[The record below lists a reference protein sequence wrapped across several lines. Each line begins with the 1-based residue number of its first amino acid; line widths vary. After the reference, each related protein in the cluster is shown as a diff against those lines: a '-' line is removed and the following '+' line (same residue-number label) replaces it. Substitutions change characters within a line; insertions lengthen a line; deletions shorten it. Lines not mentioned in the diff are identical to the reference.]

1 MELEE
6 GGMERGEKGGFLGVG
21 KKGIVGNQA
30 FLGLRKAYNIY
41 RSLFEHRVE
50 KQNADTLHKHDRS
63 HALGIREKPGP
74 VQSRTSRAADS
85 LGQRVSVNKVVKE
98 RAYFEW

>member
-1 MELEE
+1 MHVKRIGGGE
-6 GGMERGEKGGFLGVG
+6 GEREERGEEDAV
-21 KKGIVGNQA
+21 
-30 FLGLRKAYNIY
+30 

-50 KQNADTLHKHDRS
+50 KQKADTLHKHDRS

>member
-1 MELEE
+1 MHVKRIGGGEGEREE
-6 GGMERGEKGGFLGVG
+6 PGEEDAV
-21 KKGIVGNQA
+21 
-30 FLGLRKAYNIY
+30 

-50 KQNADTLHKHDRS
+50 KQKADTLHKHDRS